1 MDPFCQPSDQLTPH
15 LFATLLRLSAV
26 FADKTDDGGPGRT
39 RTCGVSH
46 VMGLQPTSF
55 AARIP
60 THMAFPMGLEP
71 TTSSVTGWRSNRL
84 SYENILAP
92 QVGLEP
98 TTLRLTAACS
108 TNELLGNVMA
118 EQAGLEP
125 ADRGIRSPAFRAGA
139 IPILLTAPYGSS
151 GRTRTDDPPVNG
163 RILYQLS
170 YRGIYGGKSGI
181 RTHGASSRRPPV
193 FKTDAI
199 SRSAISPNM
208 APETGFEP
216 ACPEGSPAFE
226 TGRQPIAELW
236 HMAEREGLEP
246 SRRKPVHSLAGCCL
260 TIRHTFP

>member
-1 MDPFCQPSDQLTPH
+1 M
-15 LFATLLRLSAV
+15 LL
-26 FADKTDDGGPGRT
+26 
-39 RTCGVSH
+39 
-46 VMGLQPTSF
+46 
-55 AARIP
+55 
-60 THMAFPMGLEP
+60 
-71 TTSSVTGWRSNRL
+71 
-84 SYENILAP
+84 
-92 QVGLEP
+92 
-98 TTLRLTAACS
+98 
-108 TNELLGNVMA
+108 A

-125 ADRGIRSPAFRAGA
+125 ADREIRSPAFRAGA